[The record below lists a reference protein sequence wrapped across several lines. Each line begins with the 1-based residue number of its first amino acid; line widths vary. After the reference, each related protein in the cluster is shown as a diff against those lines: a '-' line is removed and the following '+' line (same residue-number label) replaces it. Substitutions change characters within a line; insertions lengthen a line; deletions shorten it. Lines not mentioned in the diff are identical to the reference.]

1 MKGAGWRVSAE
12 GAPLGCGQT
21 ASLPPRPRVAS
32 PLGTGRAEHETRKRG
47 ESVSPPVSGQQPL
60 GSGPTLAAS
69 PALKTSYRP
78 GPGGLH
84 SRGHS
89 RGHGGDRGQ
98 RCSLQ
103 PPAWGTAGCPAR
115 TPSERSRD
123 EGGKAPSTG
132 RSEEPRAAA
141 EDGREG
147 EAVPSE
153 GTGPPAAGGPPAPTD
168 SAHAAPAVSVPLTA
182 GWALKDGV
190 STNRLPTTPTDGKE
204 VQRR

>member
-21 ASLPPRPRVAS
+21 ASLPPRPHVAS

-78 GPGGLH
+78 GPGGRH

-89 RGHGGDRGQ
+89 RGHGRDRGQ